1 MIAPTDDEGGLCK
14 GLWGQFATDD
24 IQLDGEAEESGE
36 FYFATVACED
46 NCADV
51 LTKPMVSMV
60 TPRFEV
66 ASPLDAARAM
76 RSHLRSPLT
85 LGVESAPPMAHLF
98 SAAPPLGAPT
108 VTALLSRVAPP
119 RLVGL
124 RSSLR
129 AFLSALLVKVRGSS
143 PDDRKHAM
151 LVILLGVVVACHFSS
166 PAALLLTSRWARL
179 RAALLRFA
187 LRLVRMLGVG
197 ASRVS
202 MAASVAEPQ
211 LAAAVVGV

>member
-1 MIAPTDDEGGLCK
+1 
-14 GLWGQFATDD
+14 
-24 IQLDGEAEESGE
+24 
-36 FYFATVACED
+36 
-46 NCADV
+46 
-51 LTKPMVSMV
+51 MVNMA
-60 TPRFEV
+60 TPRSEV
-66 ASPLDAARAM
+66 ASPLDAARAT
-76 RSHLRSPLT
+76 RSHPRSPLT
-85 LGVESAPPMAHLF
+85 LGVGSGLPSAHFF

-108 VTALLSRVAPP
+108 VAAPLSRVAPP

-124 RSSLR
+124 RSSSRTVLG
-129 AFLSALLVKVRGSS
+129 ALLAKVRGSS
-143 PDDRKHAM
+143 SDDRKHAM
-151 LVILLGVVVACHFSS
+151 LVILLGIIVARHFSS